1 MPSKNDNI
9 IGKLRRK
16 YEPHMQ
22 LSAKVDLNHN
32 IIHAIEGK
40 LEDLPKIHKTLS
52 KSFGMQRKTLMRV
65 LALEKQVAEL
75 RGEKQPQEQ
84 DIGDWAD
91 ESGEWSSSGETS
103 STAEEGGE
111 TTTQTPTATATKISA
126 NRFKKGT
133 SQESVEERLARLES
147 NRKDAAAAEEYKKTD
162 EYKESITATDEEGDY
177 LSAAERKARFKKTK
191 ITGAD
196 IKKGS
201 SVGGAE
207 KIAAEVDANQ
217 KAAIEKAKIDIATK
231 YEGSSADGVTPADAD
246 AEKGGALAKGT
257 ESLIG
262 PLKTIDS
269 GVNGIIETLKVSNK
283 ADAKEQSDARK
294 RAEKEARAQK
304 EGKLEGIKGKLGKAA
319 ETVLKPVQNIFQ
331 KIWDFLKIVL
341 LGRVVMKLF
350 EWFTNPA
357 NGEKVASLFRFL
369 KDWWPVLVAGIMA
382 VVGPGMIFTA
392 GLIALLVWGIPK
404 IIEAVK
410 WVGSL
415 FGIGVDKELKNV
427 EKESAKMGDDITD
440 KMDKDLTKDAEEIT
454 DKQAEVGDNETP
466 ATDVTPSEVGETQQQ
481 SQDVQSGADQ
491 TGELPTKM
499 AGGGQVPGSGSGDT
513 VPAMLTPGEFVM
525 SKGAVQ
531 QYGAD
536 TLAGMNAAAGGTNRP
551 TRGGYKSGG
560 IVNNMSKNSVQN
572 VKGGSR
578 DTTNSISSSNSTR
591 YSSSSSNSAR
601 NVGGPRIHYNGGGI
615 VNMNRFGGDKSTLPR
630 IPVQYFKGGGE
641 VKKPQGMMRWLAG
654 AADVATGG
662 VFDFDKRGSIADG
675 AKRMADKKNDNAA
688 KIVKSSPSQI
698 VINPPPSFSPE
709 VITEDPVGDA
719 NLKVNNRTAP
729 SQELPEFSAGKM
741 RSMSKIKTLGIAV

>member
-32 IIHAIEGK
+32 IIHAVEGK

-75 RGEKQPQEQ
+75 RQEKQTPKASSATTQ

-91 ESGEWSSSGETS
+91 EAGEWSSSGEAS
-103 STAEEGGE
+103 STAEKGGT
-111 TTTQTPTATATKISA
+111 TTTQTSTAVAEELDEEVPEGLDDVLGDIREGNIGGEEGGTTTTQTSTAVATKDPGYAS
-126 NRFKKGT
+126 RVMG
-133 SQESVEERLARLES
+133 
-147 NRKDAAAAEEYKKTD
+147 KDAAGGYVSPAA
-162 EYKESITATDEEGDY
+162 
-177 LSAAERKARFKKTK
+177 RKAAFKKRK
-191 ITGAD
+191 IRGAD
-196 IKKGS
+196 IKRGS
-201 SVGGAE
+201 SVGGAQ
-207 KIAAEVDANQ
+207 KIGAEQAAMQ
-217 KAAIEKAKIDIATK
+217 KAAIDKAKIDIATK
-231 YEGSSADGVTPADAD
+231 YEGSSADGVTPTDAD
-246 AEKGGALAKGT
+246 AEKGGASSKGT

-283 ADAKEQSDARK
+283 ADAKAQTDARK
-294 RAEKEARAQK
+294 QAEKDARAQK
-304 EGKLEGIKGKLGKAA
+304 EGKLEGIKGKLAGAA
-319 ETVLKPVQNIFQ
+319 ETVLAPVKNIFQ

-341 LGRVVMKLF
+341 MGRVVMKLF

-415 FGIGVDKELKNV
+415 FGIGVDKELKNI
-427 EKESAKMGDDITD
+427 ETDADKFAKGTSKEIGKEGAVSGQDSEE
-440 KMDKDLTKDAEEIT
+440 TK
-454 DKQAEVGDNETP
+454 AEVGDSETS

-481 SQDVQSGADQ
+481 AQDVQSGADQ
-491 TGELPTKM
+491 TGELPTKF

-531 QYGAD
+531 QYGAN

-560 IVNNMSKNSVQN
+560 MVNNMSQNSVQN

-578 DTTNSISSSNSTR
+578 YSINSQN
-591 YSSSSSNSAR
+591 A
-601 NVGGPRIHYNGGGI
+601 GGPRIHYNGGGI
-615 VNMNRFGGDKSTLPR
+615 VNMNTSLPR
-630 IPVQYFKGGGE
+630 IPVQYFKGGGKVE
-641 VKKPQGMMRWLAG
+641 GVRDKAASAFNMLPQVK
-654 AADVATGG
+654 
-662 VFDFDKRGSIADG
+662 
-675 AKRMADKKNDNAA
+675 AA
-688 KIVKSSPSQI
+688 KWLGGKAMKAFQKGKEIVGNKLKSARIVKSSPSQI
-698 VINPPPSFSPE
+698 IINPPPSFSPE
-709 VITEDPVGDA
+709 VITADPVGDA
-719 NLKVNNRTAP
+719 NLKVNNRSAP

>member
-75 RGEKQPQEQ
+75 RQEKQPQEQ

-91 ESGEWSSSGETS
+91 ESGEWSSSGGAS
-103 STAEEGGE
+103 STAEEGG
-111 TTTQTPTATATKISA
+111 TTTATRRKVYSATKDTGYA
-126 NRFKKGT
+126 
-133 SQESVEERLARLES
+133 ARVQG
-147 NRKDAAAAEEYKKTD
+147 KDA
-162 EYKESITATDEEGDY
+162 SGDY
-177 LSAAERKARFKKTK
+177 LSAAERKARFRKYK
-191 ITGAD
+191 IRGAD
-196 IKKGS
+196 IKRGS
-201 SVGGAE
+201 SVGGAQ
-207 KIAAEVDANQ
+207 KIGAEQAAMQ
-217 KAAIEKAKIDIATK
+217 KAAIDKAKIDIATK
-231 YEGSSADGVTPADAD
+231 YEGSSADGVTPTDAD

-269 GVNGIIETLKVSNK
+269 GVNGIIETLKKSNK
-283 ADAKEQSDARK
+283 ADVKAKNDARK

-415 FGIGVDKELKNV
+415 FGIGVNKELKNV

-440 KMDKDLTKDAEEIT
+440 TMDKDITKDAEEIT
-454 DKQAEVGDNETP
+454 DKQAEVGDTETP
-466 ATDVTPSEVGETQQQ
+466 ATDVNPSEVGETQQQ
-481 SQDVQSGADQ
+481 AQDVQSGADQ
-491 TGELPTKM
+491 TGELPTKF

-531 QYGAD
+531 QYGAN

-560 IVNNMSKNSVQN
+560 IVNNMSNNSVQY
-572 VKGGSR
+572 VRGGSR
-578 DTTNSISSSNSTR
+578 DTTSSQ
-591 YSSSSSNSAR
+591 

-615 VNMNRFGGDKSTLPR
+615 VNMNTSLPR

-641 VKKPQGMMRWLAG
+641 VKKPKGMMRWLAG

-709 VITEDPVGDA
+709 VITADPVGDA
-719 NLKVNNRTAP
+719 NLKVNNRSAP

>member
-32 IIHAIEGK
+32 IIHAVEGK

-75 RGEKQPQEQ
+75 RQEKQTPEQ

-91 ESGEWSSSGETS
+91 ESAEWDRSGEAS
-103 STAEEGGE
+103 STAEEGGT
-111 TTTQTPTATATKISA
+111 TTTQTSTATATKDPGYASRVMGQDA
-126 NRFKKGT
+126 AGGYVSPAARKAAFKK
-133 SQESVEERLARLES
+133 
-147 NRKDAAAAEEYKKTD
+147 RK
-162 EYKESITATDEEGDY
+162 I
-177 LSAAERKARFKKTK
+177 R
-191 ITGAD
+191 GAD
-196 IKKGS
+196 IKRGS
-201 SVGGAE
+201 SVGGAQ
-207 KIAAEVDANQ
+207 KIGAEQAAMQ
-217 KAAIEKAKIDIATK
+217 KAAIDKAKIDIATK
-231 YEGSSADGVTPADAD
+231 YEGSSADGVTPTDAD

-283 ADAKEQSDARK
+283 ADAKAQTDARK
-294 RAEKEARAQK
+294 QAEKDARAQK

-415 FGIGVDKELKNV
+415 FGIGVNKELKNV

-440 KMDKDLTKDAEEIT
+440 TMDKDITKDAEEIT
-454 DKQAEVGDNETP
+454 DKQAEVGDTETS

-481 SQDVQSGADQ
+481 AQDVQSGADQ
-491 TGELPTKM
+491 TGELPTKF

-531 QYGAD
+531 QYGAN

-560 IVNNMSKNSVQN
+560 IVNNMSQNSVQN
-572 VKGGSR
+572 VK
-578 DTTNSISSSNSTR
+578 
-591 YSSSSSNSAR
+591 
-601 NVGGPRIHYNGGGI
+601 GGPRIHYNGGGI
-615 VNMNRFGGDKSTLPR
+615 VNMNASLPR
-630 IPVQYFKGGGE
+630 IPVQYFKGGGKVE
-641 VKKPQGMMRWLAG
+641 GVRDKAASAFNMLPQVKAAKWL
-654 AADVATGG
+654 GG
-662 VFDFDKRGSIADG
+662 KAMQAFQKGKEIVGDKLKS
-675 AKRMADKKNDNAA
+675 A

-698 VINPPPSFSPE
+698 VINPPPNFSPE
-709 VITEDPVGDA
+709 VITEDSVGEA

>member
-75 RGEKQPQEQ
+75 RQEKQPQEQ

-91 ESGEWSSSGETS
+91 ESGEWSSSGGAS
-103 STAEEGGE
+103 STAEEGGASSTAE
-111 TTTQTPTATATKISA
+111 EGGTTTATRRKVYSATKDTGYA
-126 NRFKKGT
+126 
-133 SQESVEERLARLES
+133 ARVQG
-147 NRKDAAAAEEYKKTD
+147 KDA
-162 EYKESITATDEEGDY
+162 SGDY
-177 LSAAERKARFKKTK
+177 LSAAERKARFRKYK
-191 ITGAD
+191 IRGAD
-196 IKKGS
+196 IKRGS
-201 SVGGAE
+201 SVGGAQ
-207 KIAAEVDANQ
+207 KIGAEQAAMQ
-217 KAAIEKAKIDIATK
+217 KAAIDKAKIDIATK
-231 YEGSSADGVTPADAD
+231 YEGSSADGITPTDAE

-283 ADAKEQSDARK
+283 ADAKAQTDARK
-294 RAEKEARAQK
+294 QAEKDARAQK

-415 FGIGVDKELKNV
+415 FGIGVDKELKNI
-427 EKESAKMGDDITD
+427 ETDADKFAKGTSKEIGKEGAVSGQDSEE
-440 KMDKDLTKDAEEIT
+440 TK
-454 DKQAEVGDNETP
+454 AEVGDTETS

-481 SQDVQSGADQ
+481 AQDVQSGADQ

-560 IVNNMSKNSVQN
+560 MVNNMSKNSVQN

-578 DTTNSISSSNSTR
+578 NTINSQ
-591 YSSSSSNSAR
+591 

-615 VNMNRFGGDKSTLPR
+615 VNMNTSLPR

-709 VITEDPVGDA
+709 VITADPVGDA
-719 NLKVNNRTAP
+719 NLKVNNRSAP